1 MFDFRVYYDA
11 AQALL
16 NGEQVYGQ
24 AFGLSSGFYKYSPPA
39 CVVFIP
45 LALLPYTTASV
56 LYYFII
62 TIGIIF
68 FSLRLSN
75 YLVKEKNGVY
85 SSTLPILTG
94 IFLLDHLERELHLGN
109 INLFLLI
116 ALFECYILLKSK
128 RDWLG
133 GALLGLV
140 LLFKPHFLLI
150 LPYLIWKKRINAL
163 LGAFSA
169 ITLGLLM
176 PSIIW
181 GWERNTALVKQWLT
195 AMSEHNVSLQ
205 TSPNTI
211 YGLIN
216 HSFMNG
222 QAGNWLVIAVL
233 IAVCCAVA
241 FLIIRN
247 DKRNETRW
255 SNQLRF
261 SEYFLLVALVPNL
274 VHTDTE
280 HFMWVWPMLSLAL
293 CAAMQKESK
302 ARALTIA
309 LLVIAFVPF
318 ALNSPDIVGKDLRL
332 LFDEG
337 GLGIANL
344 LILAS
349 ALIAPQSVINKV
361 LSTKY

>member
-1 MFDFRVYYDA
+1 M
-11 AQALL
+11 
-16 NGEQVYGQ
+16 
-24 AFGLSSGFYKYSPPA
+24 
-39 CVVFIP
+39 
-45 LALLPYTTASV
+45 
-56 LYYFII
+56 
-62 TIGIIF
+62 
-68 FSLRLSN
+68 
-75 YLVKEKNGVY
+75 
-85 SSTLPILTG
+85 
-94 IFLLDHLERELHLGN
+94 
-109 INLFLLI
+109 
-116 ALFECYILLKSK
+116 ALFECYVLLKSK

-133 GALLGLV
+133 GGLLGLV
-140 LLFKPHFLLI
+140 LLFKPHFLLL

-280 HFMWVWPMLSLAL
+280 HFMWVWPMLALAIQYARDSPRSKRLVSLVLLAL
-293 CAAMQKESK
+293 
-302 ARALTIA
+302 
-309 LLVIAFVPF
+309 AFIPF
-318 ALNSPDIVGKDLRL
+318 ALNSPDIVGTHLQRI
-332 LFDEG
+332 FDEG
-337 GLGIANL
+337 GLGLANL
-344 LILAS
+344 LILSVALYAAS
-349 ALIAPQSVINKV
+349 SNMRDERPA
-361 LSTKY
+361 